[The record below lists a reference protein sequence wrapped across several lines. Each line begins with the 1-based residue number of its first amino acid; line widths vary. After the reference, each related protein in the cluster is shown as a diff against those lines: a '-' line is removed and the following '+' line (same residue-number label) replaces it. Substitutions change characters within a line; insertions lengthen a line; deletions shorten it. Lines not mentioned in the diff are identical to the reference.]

1 MNAAHVRPMS
11 AYVGLC
17 AAAAVV
23 VAQGFSV
30 TPGAGPA
37 GIARAGEPAML
48 VTESI
53 TLSVVQGLTDLGA
66 GVATSIVPNT
76 EQPPASVVGGSTA
89 AGSAA
94 AAATRTS
101 SEPAGRTTAHRAAT
115 LTSAPAATSHRA
127 AAGGKHKAAKPG
139 KAGKAQ
145 RVKGSGARA
154 SQAPKARKH

>member
-66 GVATSIVPNT
+66 GVATSIVPST
-76 EQPPASVVGGSTA
+76 DQPAASVVGGSTA

-101 SEPAGRTTAHRAAT
+101 SAPAVRTTAHRAAVVR
-115 LTSAPAATSHRA
+115 SAPAVTSHRA

-139 KAGKAQ
+139 KAQ

-154 SQAPKARKH
+154 SQTPNARKH